1 MKRVF
6 ITLVIFIVTVG
17 LTGCGKPPKDITRK
31 MVLNFFPGA
40 ELTLDD
46 IKYLSA
52 YSKDGGYVVNIQ
64 VGDALCEMP
73 MIKGDKEW
81 IAKGISCN
89 GEFLSPEKKA
99 TRKKVRIIESLK
111 KEVVDLNAKGP
122 KTLDNGV
129 RIEKYSFDGSRYS
142 VKMTSPLKPSAFTQ
156 EVKNKLTSKM
166 TEDFCLKP
174 EIQDIVSVGLT
185 YGADVYSTDGTPIFT
200 MTVGNYDCQH
210 LGGPGSSDS
219 AAAGKGSTGGDRIQ
233 SVTAA
238 NWDSEVLQSKG
249 LVVVNFYAVWSGPSQ
264 QLDTTI
270 NELAN
275 EYAGKVKMIKL
286 NADENTK
293 VASKYQIKGIPTL
306 IFFKG
311 GQKVD
316 QIVGAAQKPIIKAK
330 IDFHL

>member
-1 MKRVF
+1 M
-6 ITLVIFIVTVG
+6 
-17 LTGCGKPPKDITRK
+17 
-31 MVLNFFPGA
+31 
-40 ELTLDD
+40 
-46 IKYLSA
+46 
-52 YSKDGGYVVNIQ
+52 
-64 VGDALCEMP
+64 
-73 MIKGDKEW
+73 
-81 IAKGISCN
+81 
-89 GEFLSPEKKA
+89 
-99 TRKKVRIIESLK
+99 
-111 KEVVDLNAKGP
+111 
-122 KTLDNGV
+122 
-129 RIEKYSFDGSRYS
+129 
-142 VKMTSPLKPSAFTQ
+142 
-156 EVKNKLTSKM
+156 
-166 TEDFCLKP
+166 
-174 EIQDIVSVGLT
+174 
-185 YGADVYSTDGTPIFT
+185 
-200 MTVGNYDCQH
+200 
-210 LGGPGSSDS
+210 
-219 AAAGKGSTGGDRIQ
+219 Q